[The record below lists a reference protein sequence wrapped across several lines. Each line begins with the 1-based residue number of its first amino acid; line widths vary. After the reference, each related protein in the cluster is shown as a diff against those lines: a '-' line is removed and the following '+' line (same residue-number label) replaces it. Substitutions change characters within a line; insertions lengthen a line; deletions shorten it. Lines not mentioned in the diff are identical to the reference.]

1 MACEQND
8 AIKTFPPGDEKPEL
22 QSQNKDKREG
32 NILRSN
38 SKTREATESIKDPTG
53 DLSKNV
59 SQLVTTAMETS
70 MEKLVD
76 PELETGIEDYSTED
90 LVQHIQAETEKIPF
104 LEASINV
111 LAAFLIQISIKQKE
125 VMALVKLLKR

>member
-1 MACEQND
+1 
-8 AIKTFPPGDEKPEL
+8 L
-22 QSQNKDKREG
+22 
-32 NILRSN
+32 
-38 SKTREATESIKDPTG
+38 
-53 DLSKNV
+53 
-59 SQLVTTAMETS
+59 
-70 MEKLVD
+70 D